1 MAATSWIPDDVA
13 LSTPN
18 AARMYDYFL
27 GGYHNF
33 AVDRQAA
40 ERASAIYPEF
50 PLVMRTNRA
59 FLRRAVRF
67 LVAQGIDQ
75 FLDFGSGI
83 PTVGNVHEVAQ
94 DEQAAAR
101 VVYVDAD
108 PVAVAHS
115 RAILQGNPHTAVLHA
130 DVREPEAILR
140 RPEVQRLLDFG
151 RPLGVLLVFLLHFV
165 VDDAQA
171 SGLVRVLRDAMPP
184 GSYLVL
190 SHGTVEGIPPAIATQ
205 LQRVYAGTDTPVR
218 VRTHAE
224 ILQFFAG
231 LEVMTPGL
239 VYCPLWR
246 PESDHDVLL
255 DHPERSLG
263 FAAVGRKD

>member
-1 MAATSWIPDDVA
+1 MATTTWLPGDES

-18 AARMYDYFL
+18 AARMYDFFL

-33 AVDRQAA
+33 ASDREAA
-40 ERASAIYPEF
+40 ERAIAIYPEF
-50 PLVMRTNRA
+50 PLVMRTNRT

-94 DEQAAAR
+94 SENPAAR
-101 VVYVDAD
+101 VVYVDID
-108 PVAVAHS
+108 PIAVAHS
-115 RAILQGNPHTAVLHA
+115 RAILGGNPGTLVLHA
-130 DVREPEAILR
+130 DGRRPEEILAN
-140 RPEVQRLLDFG
+140 PEVQRLLDLD
-151 RPLGVLLVFLLHFV
+151 RPLAVLIVFLLHFIS
-165 VDDAQA
+165 DDAEA
-171 SGLVRVLRDAMPP
+171 LRLVQVLRDAMPV

-190 SHGTVEGIPPAIATQ
+190 SHGTMEGIPPAICAQ
-205 LQRVYAGTDTPVR
+205 LERVYARTDTPVR
-218 VRTHAE
+218 IRTRAE
-224 ILQFFAG
+224 VLHFFAG
-231 LEVMTPGL
+231 LELVAPGL

-255 DHPERSLG
+255 AHPERSLG
-263 FAAVGRKD
+263 FAGVARKG